1 MKDLYLF
8 NNGRLQRKDST
19 IYLVLEDGTKK
30 TVPIE
35 QVENLHIFAEMDF
48 NTSFINLLNQ
58 KDVSLHFYNYY
69 GYYSGS
75 YVPRRKKV
83 SGFVDVNQA
92 AHVLDLN
99 KRLYIGQQFVYSAI
113 HHMLRNMRRHKEE
126 VGELISEIIALKEK
140 VADAQD
146 IQTLMGIEGKVRYT
160 YYQSF
165 NHIIKNP
172 DFNFRKREKRPP
184 TDPINALIS
193 YGNSLMYTAVL
204 SEMYKTQLN
213 PTISYLHEPGSR
225 RFSLSLDLAEI
236 FKPLLMDNLIFTLI
250 NKKMIRLEHFEYVEE
265 NICFL
270 NDTGRKIFITEFEN
284 RMRTTIKHRKLNR
297 QTSYRFLIRLECYKL
312 IKHLIGDE
320 DYKALKAWCFIN

>member
-184 TDPINALIS
+184 TDPINAIIS

-320 DYKALKAWCFIN
+320 DYKALKAWW

>member
-19 IYLVLEDGTKK
+19 IYLLLEDGTKK

-48 NTSFINLLNQ
+48 NTSFINMLNQ

-75 YVPRRKKV
+75 YVPRRKKI
-83 SGFVDVNQA
+83 SGFVDVQQS

-99 KRLYIGQQFVYSAI
+99 KRLYIARQFVYSAI
-113 HHMLRNMRRHKEE
+113 HHMLRNMRRHKDK
-126 VGELISEIIALKEK
+126 VSELISEILTLKEA
-140 VADAQD
+140 VADAKD
-146 IQTLMGIEGKVRYT
+146 IPTLMGIEGKVRYT

-165 NHIIKNP
+165 NSMINNP
-172 DFNFRKREKRPP
+172 DFYFKKREKRPP

-204 SEMYKTQLN
+204 SEIYKTQLN
-213 PTISYLHEPGSR
+213 PAISYLHEPGSR

-265 NICFL
+265 NVCFL
-270 NDTGRKIFITEFEN
+270 NDTGRKIFITEFEK

-297 QTSYRFLIRLECYKL
+297 QTSYRFLIRLECYKI
-312 IKHLIGDE
+312 IKHLINDE
-320 DYKALKAWCFIN
+320 DYRALKAWW

>member
-284 RMRTTIKHRKLNR
+284 RMRTTIKHRKLNC

-320 DYKALKAWCFIN
+320 DYKALKAWW

>member
-99 KRLYIGQQFVYSAI
+99 KRLYIVQQFVYSAI
-113 HHMLRNMRRHKEE
+113 HHMLRNMRRHREE

-320 DYKALKAWCFIN
+320 DYKALKAWW

>member
-19 IYLVLEDGTKK
+19 IYLLLEDGTKK

-48 NTSFINLLNQ
+48 NTSFINMLNQ

-75 YVPRRKKV
+75 YVPRRKKI
-83 SGFVDVNQA
+83 SGFVDVQQS

-113 HHMLRNMRRHKEE
+113 HHILRNMRRHKDK
-126 VGELISEIIALKEK
+126 VSELISEILILKEA
-140 VADAQD
+140 VADAKD
-146 IQTLMGIEGKVRYT
+146 IPTLMGIEGKVRYT

-165 NHIIKNP
+165 NSMINNP
-172 DFNFRKREKRPP
+172 DFYFKKREKRPP

-204 SEMYKTQLN
+204 TEIYKTQLN
-213 PTISYLHEPGSR
+213 PAISYLHEPGSR

-297 QTSYRFLIRLECYKL
+297 QTSYRFLIRLECYKI
-312 IKHLIGDE
+312 IKHLINDE
-320 DYKALKAWCFIN
+320 DYRALKAWW

>member
-250 NKKMIRLEHFEYVEE
+250 NKKMIRLEHFEYVEK

-320 DYKALKAWCFIN
+320 DYKALKAWW

>member
-19 IYLVLEDGTKK
+19 IYLLLEDGSKK

-35 QVENLHIFAEMDF
+35 QVENLHIFSEMDF
-48 NTSFINLLNQ
+48 NTSFINMLNQ

-83 SGFVDVNQA
+83 SGFVDVQQA
-92 AHVLDLN
+92 ANVLDMN
-99 KRLYIGQQFVYSAI
+99 KRMYIAQQFVYSAI

-126 VGELISEIIALKEK
+126 VGELISEILALKSM
-140 VADAQD
+140 VADAND
-146 IQTLMGIEGKVRYT
+146 VQTLMGIEGKVRYT
-160 YYQSF
+160 YYRSF
-165 NHIIKNP
+165 NCIINNP
-172 DFNFRKREKRPP
+172 DFYFNKREKRPP

-193 YGNSLMYTAVL
+193 FGNSLMYTAVL
-204 SEMYKTQLN
+204 SELYKTQLN

-265 NICFL
+265 NVCFL
-270 NDTGRKIFITEFEN
+270 NDVGRKIFITEFEK
-284 RMRTTIKHRKLNR
+284 RMSTTVKHRKLNR

-320 DYKALKAWCFIN
+320 DYKALKAWW

>member
-19 IYLVLEDGTKK
+19 IYLLLEDGTKK
-30 TVPIE
+30 VVPIE

-48 NTSFINLLNQ
+48 NTSFINMLNQ

-75 YVPRRKKV
+75 YVPRRKKI
-83 SGFVDVNQA
+83 SGFVDVQQS

-99 KRLYIGQQFVYSAI
+99 KRLYIAQQFVYSAI
-113 HHMLRNMRRHKEE
+113 HHILRNMRRYKDE
-126 VGELISEIIALKEK
+126 VGELITEILTLKEM
-140 VADAQD
+140 VADAED
-146 IQTLMGIEGKVRYT
+146 IPTLMGIEGKVRYT

-165 NHIIKNP
+165 NSMINNP
-172 DFNFRKREKRPP
+172 DFYFKKREKRPP

-193 YGNSLMYTAVL
+193 FGNSLMYTAVL
-204 SEMYKTQLN
+204 SEIYKTQLN

-297 QTSYRFLIRLECYKL
+297 QASYRFFIRLECYKL
-312 IKHLIGDE
+312 IKHLIADE
-320 DYKALKAWCFIN
+320 DYKALKAWW

>member
-83 SGFVDVNQA
+83 SGFVDLNQA

-99 KRLYIGQQFVYSAI
+99 KRLYIVQQFVYSAI
-113 HHMLRNMRRHKEE
+113 HHMLRNIYKEE
-126 VGELISEIIALKEK
+126 VGELISEILALKEK

-165 NHIIKNP
+165 SHIIKNP
-172 DFNFRKREKRPP
+172 DFKFRREKRPP
-184 TDPINALIS
+184 TDPINSLIS

-320 DYKALKAWCFIN
+320 DYKALKAWW

>member
-92 AHVLDLN
+92 LHVLDLN

-113 HHMLRNMRRHKEE
+113 HHMLRNMRRHREE

-320 DYKALKAWCFIN
+320 DYKALKAWW

>member
-126 VGELISEIIALKEK
+126 VGELISEIIDLKEK

-320 DYKALKAWCFIN
+320 DYKALKAWW

>member
-8 NNGRLQRKDST
+8 NNGRLQRKDAT

-99 KRLYIGQQFVYSAI
+99 KRLYIVQQFVYSAI
-113 HHMLRNMRRHKEE
+113 HHMLRNMRRYKEE
-126 VGELISEIIALKEK
+126 VGELISEIISLKEK

-146 IQTLMGIEGKVRYT
+146 IQTLMGIEGKIRYM
-160 YYQSF
+160 YYRSF
-165 NHIIKNP
+165 NSIIKNP

-204 SEMYKTQLN
+204 PEMYKTQLN

-320 DYKALKAWCFIN
+320 DYKALKAWW

>member
-92 AHVLDLN
+92 LHVLDLN

-113 HHMLRNMRRHKEE
+113 HHMLRNMRRHREE

-225 RFSLSLDLAEI
+225 RFSLTLDLAEI

-320 DYKALKAWCFIN
+320 DYKALKAWW

>member
-19 IYLVLEDGTKK
+19 IYLVLEDGAKK
-30 TVPIE
+30 TIPIE

-83 SGFVDVNQA
+83 SGFVDLNQA

-99 KRLYIGQQFVYSAI
+99 KRLYIVQQFVYSAI
-113 HHMLRNMRRHKEE
+113 HHMLRNMRRYKEE
-126 VGELISEIIALKEK
+126 VGEMISEIITLKEK

-160 YYQSF
+160 YYRSF

-172 DFNFRKREKRPP
+172 DFNFKKREKRPP

-320 DYKALKAWCFIN
+320 DYKALKAWW

>member
-320 DYKALKAWCFIN
+320 DYKALKAWW

>member
-48 NTSFINLLNQ
+48 NTSFINILNQ

-99 KRLYIGQQFVYSAI
+99 KRLYIAQQFVYSAI
-113 HHMLRNMRRHKEE
+113 HHMLRNMRRYKEE

-160 YYQSF
+160 YYRSF

-172 DFNFRKREKRPP
+172 DFNFKKREKRPP

-320 DYKALKAWCFIN
+320 DYKALKAWW

>member
-75 YVPRRKKV
+75 YIPRQKKV
-83 SGFVDVNQA
+83 SGFVEVNQA

-99 KRLYIGQQFVYSAI
+99 KRLYIVQQFVYSAI
-113 HHMLRNMRRHKEE
+113 HHMLRNMRRYKEE

-160 YYQSF
+160 YYRSF

-172 DFNFRKREKRPP
+172 DFNFKKREKRPP

-193 YGNSLMYTAVL
+193 YGNSLMYSAVL

-270 NDTGRKIFITEFEN
+270 NDIGRKIFITEFEN

-320 DYKALKAWCFIN
+320 DYKALKAWW